1 MNLFDKSVYI
11 TIAICYNLF
20 IHHIVNIMYKDLPFD
35 EKFDKS
41 ISFIF
46 IAGILAIVFSKLIQK
61 DSFTESVLCMGFFIG
76 GLLLII
82 TALWVNWD
90 NLSDEMRMILSIS
103 VFGTILWY
111 AYKYDKSRSQNTEN
125 TN

>member
-61 DSFTESVLCMGFFIG
+61 DAFTESVLCMGFFIG

-111 AYKYDKSRSQNTEN
+111 AYKYDKSRSQNTED
-125 TN
+125 TD

>member
-46 IAGILAIVFSKLIQK
+46 VAGILAIVLSKLIQK

-76 GLLLII
+76 GVLLVL
-82 TALWVNWD
+82 TSLWVNWD
-90 NLSDEMRMILSIS
+90 NLSDEMRMVLSIS
-103 VFGTILWY
+103 VFGAILWY
-111 AYKYDKSRSQNTEN
+111 AYKYDKTRSQNTKD
-125 TN
+125 TD